1 LILPAIFLSLGLA
14 ATLGSYVITKRI
26 LEKEKLIIFNQQAIQ
41 IEDEIEERV
50 FAHIVNLRSLQAL
63 WNGSDGGVT
72 NEEFSRYLDFT
83 NLIYQFPGISSVVY
97 AKYLAPPADPEAL
110 GEVRVEYIYPLE
122 GKESALRIDMTT
134 RPERLPAFTLA
145 RDKGEI
151 ITSQKTIL
159 TTTGR
164 PGFLLIAPL
173 YNGATIPNSVAER
186 RSDLSGFIIFVF
198 RDTDLFNAIFGPAN
212 PFPDL
217 NFSIYHNGMID
228 HDHLLYNSDYSQQ
241 APDWNDHYQPFQV
254 KKHLNIGNNAWTLV
268 VTAKPSF
275 GLKPAE
281 EFLPKM
287 TLLIGLPLL
296 SFFALAVWRVYS
308 KYLKI

>member
-1 LILPAIFLSLGLA
+1 
-14 ATLGSYVITKRI
+14 
-26 LEKEKLIIFNQQAIQ
+26 
-41 IEDEIEERV
+41 
-50 FAHIVNLRSLQAL
+50 
-63 WNGSDGGVT
+63 
-72 NEEFSRYLDFT
+72 
-83 NLIYQFPGISSVVY
+83 
-97 AKYLAPPADPEAL
+97 
-110 GEVRVEYIYPLE
+110 
-122 GKESALRIDMTT
+122 
-134 RPERLPAFTLA
+134 LA